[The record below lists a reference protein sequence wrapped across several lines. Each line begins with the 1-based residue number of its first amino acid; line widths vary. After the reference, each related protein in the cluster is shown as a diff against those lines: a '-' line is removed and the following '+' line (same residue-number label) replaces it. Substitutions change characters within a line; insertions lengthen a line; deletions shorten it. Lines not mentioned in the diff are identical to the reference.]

1 MSAVGTRLEVA
12 ALQTLLTGLGVSM
25 VLASRRVERFRRQV
39 TRDLLLEIRSNDGA
53 GQQYRFHAAT
63 RRMTLPR
70 RRVERA
76 ECTLIFPTAREG
88 LRALLSPRAIGR
100 IVEGM
105 NTGEVRI
112 DGNPVLLLWFHG
124 LTRIVAPIG
133 RSRRPRRPGRS
144 GVPIRSPERYA
155 PYARRIIRE
164 SPVSELSREWPQ
176 AWAAREKLLQL
187 RAAVGERLPLG

>member
-1 MSAVGTRLEVA
+1 MTAVRTRLEVA
-12 ALQTLLTGLGVSM
+12 ALQTLLTVLGLLM
-25 VLASRRVERFRRQV
+25 RQASLRVDRFHRQV
-39 TRDLLLEIRSNDGA
+39 TRDLLIEIRSEDGA
-53 GQQYRFHAAT
+53 RRQYRFHAAT

-76 ECTLIFPTAREG
+76 ECALIFPTARDG
-88 LRALLSPRAIGR
+88 VRALLSPRAIGR

-133 RSRRPRRPGRS
+133 RSRRPRKPAP
-144 GVPIRSPERYA
+144 VPVRTPARDA

-164 SPVSELSREWPQ
+164 PPVSELSRDWPQ
-176 AWAAREKLLQL
+176 AWAAREKLLQI
-187 RAAVGERLPLG
+187 RAAAGEPLPPG

>member
-76 ECTLIFPTAREG
+76 ECTLISP
-88 LRALLSPRAIGR
+88 PRAKAC
-100 IVEGM
+100 
-105 NTGEVRI
+105 
-112 DGNPVLLLWFHG
+112 
-124 LTRIVAPIG
+124 APCCRRG
-133 RSRRPRRPGRS
+133 QSAGSSRG
-144 GVPIRSPERYA
+144 
-155 PYARRIIRE
+155 
-164 SPVSELSREWPQ
+164 
-176 AWAAREKLLQL
+176 
-187 RAAVGERLPLG
+187 